1 MVRPSSYDKEKM
13 GKPIRVRLPEELTNQ
28 LEALPNKS
36 EFIRE
41 AVSRALERR
50 QDLEELAAMREEIK
64 LLREEVQGYLERSR
78 DLDLLGPLSEEIA
91 HLRKEVQTLKEVIES
106 KLQGTPAVI
115 EEAKPDPEDEARI
128 FTALES
134 LLGLGKKGG

>member
-13 GKPIRVRLPEELTNQ
+13 GKPIRVRLPEELINQ

-50 QDLEELAAMREEIK
+50 QELEEVAAMREEIR
-64 LLREEVQGYLERSR
+64 LLREELQGYLGR
-78 DLDLLGPLSEEIA
+78 DLDLLGSLSEEIA

-106 KLQGTPAVI
+106 KLQGAPAAI